1 MAGTCNADEVALDLL
16 TSLTAGKD
24 FNIEEPDLSGPE
36 FDIPPVTD
44 NPLFQDLTRLTN
56 EDLTTREPKGSGTF
70 DALMESAKLHIRE
83 EYEKN
88 RITGSDFT
96 KAYIALTE
104 AALGNAVQFLL
115 GKDQAYWTA
124 VTAQLQARQAEVAV
138 VIARVQLEIEK
149 VRLKATI
156 FEARNQEATYALTM
170 MKLSTESAAYC
181 TAEYNLE
188 NLLPKQGL
196 LLDEQVKLTKEQ
208 YEAARA
214 QTMDTRSDGPPVL
227 GAMGK
232 QKDLYN
238 QQITSYQRDAEVKAG
253 KLFTDAWITMKT
265 IDEGITPPSGFTNV
279 SIDTVLTKLKTEN
292 GFI

>member
-16 TSLTAGKD
+16 ESLTAGKD
-24 FNIEEPDLSGPE
+24 FNIPEPDLTGPE

-188 NLLPKQGL
+188 NLLPKQGQ
-196 LLDEQVKLTKEQ
+196 LLDEQIKLTKEQ
-208 YEAARA
+208 YEAARG
-214 QTMDTRSDGPPVL
+214 QTMDTRSDGPPIV

-232 QKDLYN
+232 QKDLYS
-238 QQITSYQRDAEVKAG
+238 QQIVSYKRDAEVKAG

-279 SIDTVLTKLKTEN
+279 SIDTVLSKLKTEN
-292 GFI
+292 GFV